1 MKRYMVTGGAGFI
14 GSRLANLLVS
24 EGHEVVVVDN
34 LSTGNKKNLNS
45 AAEFLQVDISLLENK
60 DLILK
65 QLVGCDGV
73 FHLAASTKVQESI
86 ECPIQY
92 NKQNVDGTLNI
103 LTWANEAGVKRFVNS
118 SSSAVYGECEFMPIK
133 EHQKREPIS
142 PYGLQKLIGEEYCK
156 LFSNI
161 YNIETVNL
169 RYFNVFGEDQPTE
182 GSYCSVVGLFLNQ
195 KKEKKSLTIVG
206 NGEQTRDFVYVG
218 DIASANMLAMTSE
231 KVGNG
236 ECINIGTNKATS
248 VNEIAKSVGGN
259 IEYIKKRKEPKAS
272 LSCNNKAKK
281 LLKWTPS
288 INIKDWIEIDV

>member
-1 MKRYMVTGGAGFI
+1 MKFLITGGAGFI
-14 GSRLANLLVS
+14 GCRLTDLLIR
-24 EGHEVVVVDN
+24 EGHEVVIVDN
-34 LSTGNKKNLNS
+34 LSTGKKENLNP
-45 AAEFLQVDISLLENK
+45 AACFLEVDVSVSKNK
-60 DLILK
+60 DLVLNELIN
-65 QLVGCDGV
+65 CHGV

-86 ECPIQY
+86 EDPVAY
-92 NKQNVDGTLNI
+92 NKQNVDSTLNI
-103 LTWANEAGVKRFVNS
+103 LNWAKEAGVKRIVNS

-156 LFSNI
+156 LFSRI

-169 RYFNVFGEDQPTE
+169 RYFNVFGEGQPTE
-182 GSYCSVVGLFLNQ
+182 GSYGSVVGLFLNQ
-195 KKEKKSLTIVG
+195 KKEKKPLTIVG

-218 DIASANMLAMTSE
+218 DIASANILAMTSE

-236 ECINIGTNKATS
+236 ECLNIGTNKATS

-272 LSCNNKAKK
+272 LSCNKKAKK

-288 INIKDWIEIDV
+288 INIKDWIEMNV